1 MYGSLIP
8 VVDDFK
14 FLGLIFDR
22 KLSFIPHIKYLK
34 AKCLKALN
42 LLKVLSHTN
51 WGADRTV
58 LLQLYRSLIRSKLD
72 YGSIV
77 YGSARKS
84 YLMMLDTVHHQGL
97 RLALGAFRTSPVES
111 LYVEAEEPSLYLR
124 REKLALQYAIRLAAN
139 PSNPTFKVT
148 FPPHI
153 SQDIIDL
160 YDNKPNAIR
169 SFGLRIAP
177 LLTSANINKEQIET
191 HSVSE
196 IPSWC
201 IRKPTID
208 LSLHSE
214 KKSESNPH
222 LLKQNFH
229 DLQSYYSDHEHIYT
243 DGSKDEEKVGC
254 AAAKYDDCKKM
265 RIPDGSSVF
274 TAEAKAIDL
283 ALDFVNTCTYT
294 DKFVIFSDS
303 LSVLQ
308 ALNHTSSKNSQIQ
321 HLLLKHH
328 EISSSKTVIY
338 CWIPSH
344 IGIYGNEKVDKNAK
358 ESLNLEVTD
367 FKIPFNNFKPFI
379 NKYVCDKWQTLWNET
394 PFNKLKK
401 IEPIVN
407 HHRLVPKL
415 SRREEIVLARLRI
428 GHTRLTHSCLLKREE
443 RPYCIGCDTPFTVRH
458 FLLDCADFNRE
469 RRSLIQVNNLKD
481 LFKDVSVENI
491 LSFLK
496 NINLFNKI

>member
-1 MYGSLIP
+1 
-8 VVDDFK
+8 
-14 FLGLIFDR
+14 
-22 KLSFIPHIKYLK
+22 
-34 AKCLKALN
+34 
-42 LLKVLSHTN
+42 
-51 WGADRTV
+51 
-58 LLQLYRSLIRSKLD
+58 
-72 YGSIV
+72 
-77 YGSARKS
+77 
-84 YLMMLDTVHHQGL
+84 
-97 RLALGAFRTSPVES
+97 
-111 LYVEAEEPSLYLR
+111 
-124 REKLALQYAIRLAAN
+124 
-139 PSNPTFKVT
+139 
-148 FPPHI
+148 
-153 SQDIIDL
+153 
-160 YDNKPNAIR
+160 
-169 SFGLRIAP
+169 
-177 LLTSANINKEQIET
+177 
-191 HSVSE
+191 
-196 IPSWC
+196 
-201 IRKPTID
+201 
-208 LSLHSE
+208 
-214 KKSESNPH
+214 
-222 LLKQNFH
+222 
-229 DLQSYYSDHEHIYT
+229 
-243 DGSKDEEKVGC
+243 
-254 AAAKYDDCKKM
+254 M

-294 DKFVIFSDS
+294 DEFVIFSDS

-308 ALNHTSSKNSQIQ
+308 ALYHSSSKNSHIQ

-344 IGIYGNEKVDKNAK
+344 ICIYGNEKVDKNAN

-379 NKYVCDKWQTLWNET
+379 NKYVCDKWQTFWNET
-394 PFNKLKK
+394 PFNKLKE